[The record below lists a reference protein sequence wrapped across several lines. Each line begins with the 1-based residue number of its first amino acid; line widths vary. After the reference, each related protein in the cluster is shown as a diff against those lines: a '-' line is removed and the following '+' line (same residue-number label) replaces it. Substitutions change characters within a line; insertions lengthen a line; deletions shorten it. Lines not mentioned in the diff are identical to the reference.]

1 MGIMNYSWS
10 LHNGMKNILD
20 CKDVVEFEKMVR
32 KDSNP
37 QSEIAK
43 ITGTFS
49 IQGTFSHRQ
58 MGYTDEWLINKI
70 VENRVSPEAALRD
83 YYNVWTSGNE
93 VSPFYHKTITN
104 DDQQ

>member
-1 MGIMNYSWS
+1 MNY
-10 LHNGMKNILD
+10 LLNLLNGDEKYLD

-58 MGYTDEWLINKI
+58 MGYTDEWLIEI
-70 VENRVSPEAALRD
+70 RLQRTGFSPEAALRD

-93 VSPFYHKTITN
+93 VSPFTTK
-104 DDQQ
+104 QLQ